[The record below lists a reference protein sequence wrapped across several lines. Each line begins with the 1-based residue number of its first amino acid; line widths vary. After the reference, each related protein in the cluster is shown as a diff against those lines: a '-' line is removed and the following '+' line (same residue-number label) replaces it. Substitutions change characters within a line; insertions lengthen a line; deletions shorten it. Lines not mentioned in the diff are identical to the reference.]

1 LDFADDIPGVVEI
14 ICSKKLCLGLAVDPD
29 DDPLA
34 LPTVDGAHTE
44 AKARAVFSI
53 VPDSAVL
60 DPVWIELL
68 VAARPPVQMVGPKA
82 GDVEKLHRDLHAS
95 RSGSRGITPRHLFLA
110 ELWGDCNLSRFT
122 RHLISCNSARS
133 GRRSGRP
140 FCLPLACLPRGGVEV
155 RQPAGLR
162 GV

>member
-1 LDFADDIPGVVEI
+1 MIGDVCHHCPGVMDSRSAYPQWQPDNGKPRVALRNWLFRVAADSLPRASGDLDFADDIPGVVEI
-14 ICSKKLCLGLAVDPD
+14 ICYKKLCLGLAVDPD

-82 GDVEKLHRDLHAS
+82 GDV
-95 RSGSRGITPRHLFLA
+95 
-110 ELWGDCNLSRFT
+110 
-122 RHLISCNSARS
+122 
-133 GRRSGRP
+133 
-140 FCLPLACLPRGGVEV
+140 
-155 RQPAGLR
+155 
-162 GV
+162 